1 MKKWISVILT
11 LAVLLGVFCA
21 CGTTPPAENPSGT
34 AETPSGS
41 GTDPEQDDPEPVTV
55 RLGGLKGPTTM
66 GMVKLLDD
74 ADKGLTRNTY
84 SFTMATSADEL
95 TPKLLKG
102 ELDILAAPANLG
114 AVLYNKS
121 EGGIQ
126 TVAVSTLGVLYL
138 VEKGGDSVQS
148 LSDLRGMTLYATGKG
163 TTPEYALTYLL
174 AQNGLELGT
183 DVLVE
188 WKSEP
193 TEVVSQMATMEHAV
207 AMLPQ
212 PFVTVAGNQL
222 EDLRIAV
229 DLTEAWN
236 QLENGSQLVTASLL
250 VRKAFAEEHPDLV
263 KTFLEEYAASTEYVN
278 AHPAEAA
285 VLVEQYEI
293 VKAQIAQKAIPYC
306 NLVCITG
313 SEMKEALSGYLDV
326 LYSLNPASVG
336 GAVPEADYYLIYE

>member
-1 MKKWISVILT
+1 MKQFVAVILA
-11 LAVLLGVFCA
+11 LILSLGMLSA
-21 CGTTPPAENPSGT
+21 CGETTVPQENSSETVSEPQSENPS
-34 AETPSGS
+34 
-41 GTDPEQDDPEPVTV
+41 EPITI

-74 ADKGLTRNTY
+74 AEQGLTQNTY
-84 SFTMATSADEL
+84 SFTMAASADEL
-95 TPKLLKG
+95 SPKLLKG

-114 AVLYNKS
+114 AVLTSKS
-121 EGGIQ
+121 GGGIQ
-126 TVAVSTLGVLYL
+126 AIGVSTLGVLYI
-138 VEKGGDSVQS
+138 VEKGEESVHS
-148 LSDLRGMTLYATGKG
+148 LSDLKGKTLLATGKG

-183 DVLVE
+183 DVQIE

-193 TEVVSQMATMEHAV
+193 TEVVSQMATMESAV

-212 PFVTVAGNQL
+212 PFVTVASNQL

-236 QLENGSQLVTASLL
+236 QLNNGSRLVTASLL
-250 VRKAFAEEHPDLV
+250 VRKEFAEQHPDLV
-263 KTFLEEYAASTEYVN
+263 QTFLKEYAASTDYVN
-278 AHPAEAA
+278 SQPGEASA
-285 VLVEQYEI
+285 LVEKYGI
-293 VKAQIAQKAIPYC
+293 VKAAVAQKAIPYC

-313 SEMKEALSGYLDV
+313 NEMKAALQGYLEV

-336 GAVPEADYYLIYE
+336 GALPGEDYYLIYED